1 MNALTYDSDE
11 KEDLKGMLPE
21 SWLCV
26 DCGFN
31 TAQDMLNRIEMEK
44 AIKAAKARGEWGP
57 KPGGDYG
64 IDQEINDK
72 SEVYTVRAAIW
83 QKAGMEDFGGCL
95 CIGCL
100 EKRIG
105 RKLKPKDFLRGHPFN
120 RPQLPGTKRLLE
132 RRGRPRLLG
141 AY

>member
-1 MNALTYDSDE
+1 
-11 KEDLKGMLPE
+11 
-21 SWLCV
+21 
-26 DCGFN
+26 
-31 TAQDMLNRIEMEK
+31 
-44 AIKAAKARGEWGP
+44 
-57 KPGGDYG
+57 
-64 IDQEINDK
+64 
-72 SEVYTVRAAIW
+72 
-83 QKAGMEDFGGCL
+83 MEDFGGCL

-141 AY
+141 ASLCGILFADQYLSPH